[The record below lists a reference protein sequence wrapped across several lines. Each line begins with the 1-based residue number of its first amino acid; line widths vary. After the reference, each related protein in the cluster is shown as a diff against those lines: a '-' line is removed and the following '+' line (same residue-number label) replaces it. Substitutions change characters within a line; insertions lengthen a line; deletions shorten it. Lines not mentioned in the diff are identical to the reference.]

1 MKESAKKLTIK
12 FHQPKNSTPLGPCP
26 MGNRRQGEEKIFRK
40 RERAMK
46 RKQMGNGRGFTMG
59 DGPLLTPIFAKRKK
73 DGEITL
79 QGPRSIPTNIKL
91 PLSPSAYTHD
101 FMWSNTI

>member
-1 MKESAKKLTIK
+1 
-12 FHQPKNSTPLGPCP
+12 
-26 MGNRRQGEEKIFRK
+26 
-40 RERAMK
+40 
-46 RKQMGNGRGFTMG
+46 MGNGRGFTMG

-79 QGPRSIPTNIKL
+79 QGSRSIPTNIKL
-91 PLSPSAYTHD
+91 PSAYTHD